1 MKNLS
6 SIRPRLLLLCALCL
20 LFLAG
25 CSGKNQAVGI
35 YDLKTIVRDGTT
47 LEVNQLPQGEDGS
60 SFAVTL
66 DLQEDGTFSL
76 DLSALGDASS
86 MTGVWEEQSGQILL
100 TSGSSTLSA
109 AWSDGVLTLA
119 QDKQTLTFQLRT
131 E

>member
-35 YDLKTIVRDGTT
+35 YDLQTIVRDGTT

-66 DLQEDGTFSL
+66 DLKEDGTFSL
-76 DLSALGDASS
+76 DLSALGDTSS

-100 TSGSSTLSA
+100 TSGSNTLSA

>member
-66 DLQEDGTFSL
+66 DLKEDGTFSL
-76 DLSALGDASS
+76 DLSALGDTSS

>member
-66 DLQEDGTFSL
+66 DLKEDGTFSL
-76 DLSALGDASS
+76 DLSALGDTSS

-100 TSGSSTLSA
+100 TSGSNTLSA